1 MNKTLLGISFALMA
15 AFMLSTMNV
24 LAKMLGQYMGPVEIT
39 FFRNIVSIAL
49 LIAILLFIKKLSVLK
64 TERIWAHL
72 IRATVGTTGMVL
84 IMWSFILMPLTTAT
98 SLNFTA
104 PLFVTLLSYPL
115 LKEKVG
121 LFRLSFILIGFVGV
135 IIIAQPE
142 NEISKLALAVG
153 LAGGFMNGL
162 VAICLRW
169 LGSTESTLTT
179 NFYFLFFGLLGTAVF
194 MPFVGEVP
202 DVDITPLIILIGVV
216 GLASLLLKTQ
226 GFRLAPAAIIS
237 PISYTMMVWAIL
249 FDYLIW
255 DIMPSKMLLLG
266 ALIIVGSNL
275 VIIWRENKI
284 KKNLEN

>member
-1 MNKTLLGISFALMA
+1 
-15 AFMLSTMNV
+15 MLSTMNV

-39 FFRNIVSIAL
+39 FFRNIVSIVF
-49 LIAILLFIKKLSVLK
+49 LIVILIFIKKLSVLK

-121 LFRLSFILIGFVGV
+121 LFRFAFIFIGFLGV

-142 NEISKLALAVG
+142 NEISTLALAVG
-153 LAGGFMNGL
+153 LGGGFMNGL

-179 NFYFLFFGLLGTAVF
+179 NFYFLFFGLVGTAFF

-202 DVDITPLIILIGVV
+202 DVKITPLIILIGAV

-237 PISYTMMVWAIL
+237 PISYTMMIWAIL

-255 DIMPSKMLLLG
+255 DVAPTKMLILG
-266 ALIIVGSNL
+266 ASIIVGSNL

-284 KKNLEN
+284 KKRLEK